1 LAQRHLTALPRTR
14 TLRNNRTHTERTTM
28 PRKYRNKIVA
38 GLAVAALLLTGTGCA
53 KRTIDPAAT
62 GSVEVE
68 GTDGSLM
75 KFCDGTILIYW
86 TPNIAAGGED
96 DYEFIVYDGC
106 TPDGQIINGDNARTR
121 PRTEDLQQDD
131 DKD

>member
-1 LAQRHLTALPRTR
+1 MTR
-14 TLRNNRTHTERTTM
+14 I
-28 PRKYRNKIVA
+28 YRRSIAA
-38 GLAVAALLLTGTGCA
+38 GIAVALLLAGLTGCA
-53 KRTIDPAAT
+53 KRSIDPRST

-86 TPNIAAGGED
+86 TPGRNSGEED

-106 TPDGQIINGDNARTR
+106 TPDGRIVNGDNAETR
-121 PRTEDLQQDD
+121 PPTEDLNPESEDD
-131 DKD
+131 